1 MPTVQPPLKV
11 MRASRGCLVG
21 SQVVIVPPA
30 PLKTRLAI
38 WLGSATWPIWSF
50 VRMSK

>member
-1 MPTVQPPLKV
+1 MPTAQPLLKV
-11 MRASRGCLVG
+11 MRASRGCLAT

-30 PLKTRLAI
+30 PLNTRLAI
-38 WLGSATWPIWSF
+38 WFGSATWPIWSF